1 MNNLKIFIALLLFN
15 SISFFTVAQNDT
27 LPRPTAKQKVEAIA
41 LRLQRD
47 LSLSKKQT
55 DKVLPILNQRSILIS
70 KRFELDSNADLQ
82 QINSE
87 TLQQLK
93 PVLTKEQF
101 FKLQQLQEDT
111 QTQRSALRN
120 KKERISQTQEDRE
133 LDF

>member
-1 MNNLKIFIALLLFN
+1 
-15 SISFFTVAQNDT
+15 
-27 LPRPTAKQKVEAIA
+27 
-41 LRLQRD
+41 